1 MFKSCI
7 TNTLLKKLKPR
18 PSALLRSEP
27 PGKPFHCSIYRGC
40 EPVKPILTLFTK
52 FDCQLCDVALEE
64 LDPHLNKVQKDINM
78 ICFTAFC
85 QVRLE
90 EVDIEEEG
98 NEEFYEK
105 YRYEI
110 PVFFLN
116 KKFLC
121 KNKINIELLLKTLDS
136 ER

>member
-1 MFKSCI
+1 M
-7 TNTLLKKLKPR
+7 
-18 PSALLRSEP
+18 
-27 PGKPFHCSIYRGC
+27 
-40 EPVKPILTLFTK
+40 TLFTK
-52 FDCQLCDVALEE
+52 FDCQLCDLALEE
-64 LDPHLNKVQKDINM
+64 LDPHLNKVNTDNLNWNLTVI
-78 ICFTAFC
+78 C

-136 ER
+136 ADD